1 MAKRITGYGM
11 NSNNSAEKN
20 SQYFY
25 YMEKSSRMFYNKESN
40 TMNKKSQIERRNY
53 KWNVE
58 MHGFLI
64 QKQKKKN

>member
-1 MAKRITGYGM
+1 MSRLLCLEWATLIFAGK
-11 NSNNSAEKN
+11 K

-40 TMNKKSQIERRNY
+40 TMNNSHKERRNH